1 MRYLVDGER
10 QVGLIVAVVVVVV
23 ATVKLMVAPEVVGRI
38 DRVSP
43 ADSEHSN
50 SHLVA
55 LVDAS
60 VQLMLEYTKM

>member
-10 QVGLIVAVVVVVV
+10 QVGLIVAVVVV

-60 VQLMLEYTKM
+60 VQLMLECTKM

>member
-10 QVGLIVAVVVVVV
+10 QVGLIVAVVVV
-23 ATVKLMVAPEVVGRI
+23 ATVKLMVATEVVGRI

-60 VQLMLEYTKM
+60 VQLMLECTKM